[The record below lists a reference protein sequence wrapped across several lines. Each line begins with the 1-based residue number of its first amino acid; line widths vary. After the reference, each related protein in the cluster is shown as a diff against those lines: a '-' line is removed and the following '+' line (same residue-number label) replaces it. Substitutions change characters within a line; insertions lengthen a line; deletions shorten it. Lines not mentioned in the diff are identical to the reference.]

1 MNKEKAINYWF
12 NMADY
17 DLKTAQVMLDGGRYL
32 YVGFMCHQV
41 IEKALKGL
49 YVKQHN
55 RIPPYTHN
63 LFTLCADLN
72 LVLTEEHQDFLV
84 KLNPLNIEARY
95 PEMKE
100 KLGKAISKK
109 KAHVLLEKTRSA
121 YKWLKSK
128 KK

>member
-1 MNKEKAINYWF
+1 
-12 NMADY
+12 
-17 DLKTAQVMLDGGRYL
+17 MLIYHR
-32 YVGFMCHQV
+32 
-41 IEKALKGL
+41 
-49 YVKQHN
+49 HN

-72 LVLTEEHQDFLV
+72 LALTEEHQNFLI

-100 KLGKAISKK
+100 KLGKAINKK
-109 KAHVLLEKTRSA
+109 KAYVLLEKTRSA